1 MRRRCCVQRHCRV
14 FGRSCCHPCLP
25 RRYITM
31 EELEQALR
39 EKGLLDGRDIKDIVA
54 EVDAD
59 NVTKLPIDPR
69 VPVQCRT
76 AGLDDILFIKCVWFM
91 HAGRA
96 DQLYRVRGD
105 DEERGPG
112 AIQPQEAARRRPVEA
127 GARTAAWSSGTDRTA
142 AGRESSWWPA
152 ARREKRVRSI
162 SAQMYA
168 RRVYIARMPAM
179 GRGE

>member
-1 MRRRCCVQRHCRV
+1 
-14 FGRSCCHPCLP
+14 
-25 RRYITM
+25 M

-127 GARTAAWSSGTDRTA
+127 Q
-142 AGRESSWWPA
+142 E
-152 ARREKRVRSI
+152 
-162 SAQMYA
+162 Q
-168 RRVYIARMPAM
+168 IARLLAGNLHGGPLQEERNACVLSLHRCMHDVCI
-179 GRGE
+179 